1 MEARMDQ
8 DLLRY
13 DRMVEEALRGV
24 VREAIARVAQF
35 GLPGGHALYVTFR
48 TDQPGIVMPDFLRM
62 EYPQVMTIVLEHQ
75 FWDLGVEGEGFTVA
89 LSFKGRRHRLEIP
102 FAAVAAFHDPGVDFG
117 LRFDRLMP
125 AEAKGEGKADEGGMP
140 AASANAP
147 GRSGGAAGVPAAA
160 PSGAG
165 PKPKAEPAGPRVAL
179 AGEGAGRPP
188 AEKAPDST
196 PAAPPTA
203 PATAPSTAQVVSLD
217 QFRKK

>member
-1 MEARMDQ
+1 MDQ

-48 TDQPGIVMPDFLRM
+48 TDHPGVVMPDFLRL

-89 LSFKGRRHRLEIP
+89 LSFRGRRQKLDVP
-102 FAAVAAFHDPGVDFG
+102 FAAIAAFHDPGVDFG

-125 AEAKGEGKADEGGMP
+125 PDAKGEGQADEGGAP
-140 AASANAP
+140 APSANAAGP
-147 GRSGGAAGVPAAA
+147 ATSPAAVPA
-160 PSGAG
+160 PGAR
-165 PKPKAEPAGPRVAL
+165 PRAEPVGPRVAL
-179 AGEGAGRPP
+179 AGEGGGKAP
-188 AEKAPDST
+188 AEKAPD
-196 PAAPPTA
+196 A
-203 PATAPSTAQVVSLD
+203 PATAPGTAQVVSLD